1 MQVIA
6 NFQLSSLTPRQKFS
20 DQTTHI
26 VLSGCPKLYS
36 INPAR
41 RASNTLVTP
50 KLLRT
55 ALCITNTNW
64 GHLCTWVALT
74 IPLTIGGINLG
85 ETPYHMVVVAND
97 CVL

>member
-20 DQTTHI
+20 DRTTHI
-26 VLSGCPKLYS
+26 MLSGCPGLYS

-50 KLLRT
+50 KLLCT
-55 ALCITNTNW
+55 ALCTTNMKW
-64 GHLCTWVALT
+64 GHLYTWVALE
-74 IPLTIGGINLG
+74 IPLTIGGIKPD
-85 ETPYHMVVVAND
+85 ETLYDMFIVAND

>member
-20 DQTTHI
+20 DRATHI
-26 VLSGCPKLYS
+26 MLSGCPGLYS

-50 KLLRT
+50 KL
-55 ALCITNTNW
+55 AHIELCTTNMNW

-74 IPLTIGGINLG
+74 IPLTIDGINLG
-85 ETPYHMVVVAND
+85 KTLYHMVVVAND